1 MILVIDTATRW
12 LGLAVYDGRS
22 LLAEIGWKSI
32 NTQTIDLTPAID
44 DLFKRIDGDISDLKG
59 IAIAIGPGSYTGLRV
74 GLGVAKGLSLAY
86 QIPLIGIDT
95 LDIVAAAFGSMDG
108 QLCVVAEAGRTRI
121 VASLYGWHKR
131 KGWQRKGEPVICTW
145 DELLSELEMA
155 TTFVGEITP
164 EAAKQVR
171 AHKEL
176 AFRVASPI
184 ASARRAG
191 YLAEL
196 AWQRLRKGK
205 IDDASALTPNYLREP
220 AGS

>member
-1 MILVIDTATRW
+1 MILAIDTATRW
-12 LGLAVYDGRS
+12 LGLALYDGSS

-44 DLFKRIDGDISDLKG
+44 DLFKRIDGNIADLKG

-86 QIPLIGIDT
+86 KIPLIGVDT
-95 LDIVAAAFGSMDG
+95 LDIVATAFGPMEG

-121 VASLYGWHKR
+121 VAALYGWNKR
-131 KGWQRKGEPVICTW
+131 HSWRSKGKPVISTW
-145 DELLSELEMA
+145 GELLGELEMA
-155 TTFVGEITP
+155 TTFAGEITP
-164 EAAKQVR
+164 EAKKQIR
-171 AHKEL
+171 AHKEHT
-176 AFRVASPI
+176 FRVASPVV
-184 ASARRAG
+184 SARRAG

-196 AWQRLRKGK
+196 AWKRLRKGQV
-205 IDDASALTPNYLREP
+205 DDASALTPNYLREP